1 MDQGVRTGL
10 SSPPIGG
17 SRLRRG
23 GGRHAR
29 TSWRHPHHRADRG
42 RMWWVDRAGSQ
53 PDQHRRRDG
62 RGDAGGRG
70 AEDDGGA
77 RHLSRRR
84 PPEDPRGRREEGG
97 QARLVHVPRG
107 RGDRPACRG
116 IQGEVPVPAGR
127 CLPRDG
133 ERAPHEGDAG
143 AAGGAAELRRHR
155 VADHGDPAPLRGWP
169 HDAVLLTEHEA
180 HPRRLQ
186 DEGHGRAR
194 PERDRSVLAHLVR
207 LQHEPHPGERGAED
221 ARRPHEPRPGGQ
233 ARRDGHEHRPAV
245 GRLGPVH
252 AGHRQGQ
259 AVADRLRHEAE
270 GVGPAGLG
278 AGAPRPHREGRGRG
292 VTDDIQG
299 PRRPRGAREEGPGE
313 VGAARAGR
321 REHRPGGHGA
331 EGQEPERRP
340 ALHRLPPRVRRPEG
354 LPRQPVRGGRRQAR
368 LQGLGPGARQDDG
381 PDREGHEALERYL
394 QGHVPVGAAGV
405 GAPAGG
411 GRWRL
416 PALRAEHWLFA
427 ASLVALLWIVVPPM
441 LALARASV
449 MVGERPGRA
458 GRLSLEAYAEIL
470 GSSDLLE
477 LVVTTVAFAAGSTIV
492 GLILGGT
499 LAWCVERTN
508 APLRQ
513 LAYPAI
519 FVSFAVPGIVRAIG
533 WIFLL
538 GPRTGT
544 INEIF
549 RAITGSEGVLLDV
562 FSLPAMILVEGVFWI
577 PLVFLMMAAS
587 FRSMDPSLE
596 EASLV
601 SGAATWR
608 TIRRITAAL
617 ALPSVLSVLILTFI
631 RSVQAFEVPLLLG
644 VPGKSYTVTTEVY
657 LSVNSTIVPEYAYSS
672 AYGVLLVAFL
682 IAGIALYGRATRRAS
697 SFATITGKGFRPRVL
712 DLGRGRWVV
721 TAIVLAILSLQFL
734 PIIWVTVASFLPTI

>member
-1 MDQGVRTGL
+1 
-10 SSPPIGG
+10 
-17 SRLRRG
+17 
-23 GGRHAR
+23 
-29 TSWRHPHHRADRG
+29 
-42 RMWWVDRAGSQ
+42 
-53 PDQHRRRDG
+53 
-62 RGDAGGRG
+62 
-70 AEDDGGA
+70 
-77 RHLSRRR
+77 
-84 PPEDPRGRREEGG
+84 
-97 QARLVHVPRG
+97 
-107 RGDRPACRG
+107 
-116 IQGEVPVPAGR
+116 
-127 CLPRDG
+127 
-133 ERAPHEGDAG
+133 
-143 AAGGAAELRRHR
+143 
-155 VADHGDPAPLRGWP
+155 
-169 HDAVLLTEHEA
+169 
-180 HPRRLQ
+180 
-186 DEGHGRAR
+186 
-194 PERDRSVLAHLVR
+194 
-207 LQHEPHPGERGAED
+207 
-221 ARRPHEPRPGGQ
+221 
-233 ARRDGHEHRPAV
+233 
-245 GRLGPVH
+245 
-252 AGHRQGQ
+252 
-259 AVADRLRHEAE
+259 
-270 GVGPAGLG
+270 
-278 AGAPRPHREGRGRG
+278 
-292 VTDDIQG
+292 
-299 PRRPRGAREEGPGE
+299 
-313 VGAARAGR
+313 
-321 REHRPGGHGA
+321 
-331 EGQEPERRP
+331 
-340 ALHRLPPRVRRPEG
+340 
-354 LPRQPVRGGRRQAR
+354 
-368 LQGLGPGARQDDG
+368 
-381 PDREGHEALERYL
+381 
-394 QGHVPVGAAGV
+394 
-405 GAPAGG
+405 
-411 GRWRL
+411 
-416 PALRAEHWLFA
+416 
-427 ASLVALLWIVVPPM
+427 M

-458 GRLSLEAYAEIL
+458 GHLSLDAYGEIL

-477 LVVTTVAFAAGSTIV
+477 LIVTTLAFAAGSTVV

-508 APLRQ
+508 APFRQ

-533 WIFLL
+533 WIFLF

-544 INEIF
+544 INELF
-549 RAITGSEGVLLDV
+549 RAITGSDGVLLDV

-734 PIIWVTVASFLPTI
+734 PIIWVTVASFLPTFGLTGPLWEHLTLANYDTILRSSQIVLSLQNSFLIGVASATVVMIVTAVVAWVIIRSRIRASALLDQLASLPLVLPGVVLGIAILVLYIRSPIPVYGTIWILVIAYITTYLPYGLRYAHPGVLRIHPELEESAQLSGAGWIGTFRRIVIPLVLPALFAGWIFVFLISVRELSVAALLYTPRSPVIATTMLDLWRNGSVNQVTAFGTLVAAISITFAIVTYRVSRRFGLQA